1 MKTNRTFWMEALF
14 LAAGFLVCRFA
25 LLPAH
30 GMREWPQVMLL
41 PGAAVMA
48 VAAWKRLPVLG
59 GFAAAG
65 YLVSFGIGWLLQ
77 ADGVDPG
84 GGRTNNLWLIWLI
97 SDLCLCAL
105 GYAAEVL
112 MRRKRSRE
120 SEKRPS

>member
-1 MKTNRTFWMEALF
+1 MRVRAQSGCRCKPRTGAWTHG
-14 LAAGFLVCRFA
+14 AGRGTGLRRS
-25 LLPAH
+25 L
-30 GMREWPQVMLL
+30 EK
-41 PGAAVMA
+41 GARKWTGGVHAT
-48 VAAWKRLPVLG
+48 PSGSGDG

-84 GGRTNNLWLIWLI
+84 GGRTNNLWLIWMI
-97 SDLCLCAL
+97 SDLCLCTL

-120 SEKRPS
+120 SENRPS

>member
-1 MKTNRTFWMEALF
+1 
-14 LAAGFLVCRFA
+14 
-25 LLPAH
+25 
-30 GMREWPQVMLL
+30 MLL
-41 PGAAVMA
+41 LSGAAVMA
-48 VAAWKRLPVLG
+48 VAVWKRLPVLG

-120 SEKRPS
+120 SENRPS